1 MEVRY
6 VDSKLEAICTDERRM
21 RRALNA
27 TVAKTLKRRLTELYR
42 FDSFDDLLAGT
53 GRWERLRAN
62 RSGQWSARLDK
73 NWRLIVIDEG
83 GSPVVAR
90 VIDIVDY
97 H

>member
-1 MEVRY
+1 M
-6 VDSKLEAICTDERRM
+6 AHHP
-21 RRALNA
+21 
-27 TVAKTLKRRLTELYR
+27 
-42 FDSFDDLLAGT
+42 DSFDDLLAGT
-53 GRWERLRAN
+53 GRWERLRAD

-90 VIDIVDY
+90 VTDIVDY